1 MVQTL
6 SCLIFYAE
14 IFSIMLKFFSIYILL
29 SSFATLVFADP
40 QSGSGLNRKVFQFI
54 KQETGHETTLA
65 GVNIDYIE
73 EGTDTLLALFHTET
87 FFVACSFNAP
97 NEILAFSFE
106 NGVGNEFM
114 QQQLLLKA
122 LYKGTEH
129 GKTGEFLTKSAG
141 NEYNFNPFISALF
154 GQTNC
159 HNQHGSKI
167 NVSNIYTPNN
177 VAVGCVAISMATVL
191 HHYQWPIFG
200 IGQKTYTDNI
210 GSLRGKHSASFE
222 DTFYNWEK
230 IKTEYDNQASSTE
243 ERNALAEL
251 AYHSAI
257 ALEMDFEATG
267 STSNINKIPDV
278 LYQHFKHYG
287 EYFSNTSAAFFNRVD
302 SMIMKKSPVVLAIS
316 GNGYAHSIVC
326 DGMKTT
332 ESGKKYYHLNM
343 GWWGTSNG
351 WYQISNDFNAGG
363 YSSIDGGI
371 FNLVPTPGIDAVKQ
385 KKQILLSW
393 DTSDS
398 ISFSGFELQAKVGR
412 KNWETIAEIE
422 NDSTFQ
428 VENDMES
435 TYAFRIRMKY
445 DDFSSLEA
453 WSNIVIID
461 NTTTSIQQASLAEVK
476 IYPNPVKE
484 KMNIKWFGN
493 NGKKLISVF
502 NVTGKKV
509 KDIEFEG
516 MKTQINTSELKTGI
530 YLITVVGN
538 ESQVCRKFI
547 KE

>member
-1 MVQTL
+1 
-6 SCLIFYAE
+6 
-14 IFSIMLKFFSIYILL
+14 MLKFFSTYILL
-29 SSFATLVFADP
+29 SLFASLVVTGN

-65 GVNIDYIE
+65 GITIIYIE
-73 EGTDTLLALFHTET
+73 EGTDTLLALFHTED

-97 NEILAFSFE
+97 NEILAFSFD
-106 NGVGNEFM
+106 NGISEHDFEQQKLIFKTLYNGKWNE
-114 QQQLLLKA
+114 
-122 LYKGTEH
+122 
-129 GKTGEFLTKSAG
+129 KTNEARTKSSSVS
-141 NEYNFNPFISALF
+141 NNFDPFTHAMF

-159 HNQHGSKI
+159 HNQYGAKI

-177 VAVGCVAISMATVL
+177 VAVGCVAISMATIL
-191 HHYQWPIFG
+191 HHYQWPVFG

-210 GSLRGKHSASFE
+210 GLLRGEHSASFE

-251 AYHSAI
+251 AYHSAV
-257 ALEMDFEATG
+257 ALEMDFEPTG

-302 SMIMKKSPVVLAIS
+302 SMIMKESPVVLAIS

-326 DGMKTT
+326 DGLKTT

-363 YSSIDGGI
+363 YSTIDGGV

-385 KKQILLSW
+385 ENQILLSW
-393 DTSDS
+393 DTSDK

-428 VENDMES
+428 VENDLKS

-445 DDFSSLEA
+445 DDFKGLEA

-461 NTTTSIQQASLAEVK
+461 NTVTGIQQASLAEVK
-476 IYPNPVKE
+476 IYPNPVKD
-484 KMNIKWFGN
+484 KMNIEWLGN

-502 NVTGKKV
+502 DVTGKKV

-516 MKTQINTSELKTGI
+516 TKTQINTSELKRGI
-530 YLITVVGN
+530 YLVMVVEN
-538 ESQVCRKFI
+538 ETQFCRKFI
-547 KE
+547 KK